1 MSGLGPRD
9 ELFDEIRL
17 RRALRLDPS
26 ELPARMDIAAI
37 AARAEASRPGA
48 LVASVASTVVTCVAG
63 AALLAMAVIGLTAI
77 APVIASDLLADVI
90 DALARVAVPATTILG
105 AAQQPAVPV
114 AALAGLAV
122 AIAYEYV
129 QRRERLREVT
139 S

>member
-17 RRALRLDPS
+17 RRALRLDAS
-26 ELPARMDIAAI
+26 ELPARVDVAAI

-48 LVASVASTVVTCVAG
+48 LVASLASTVVTCVAG
-63 AALLAMAVIGLTAI
+63 AALMALAAMALPAI
-77 APVIASDLLADVI
+77 APAVASEFLADVI
-90 DALARVAVPATTILG
+90 DTLARLAVPASTILG
-105 AAQQPAVPV
+105 VAQQPAVPV

-122 AIAYEYV
+122 AIAYEYA